1 MTHASFARLAR
12 RTAVVLLITL
22 VGGCAVLNP
31 SETTPPTFYSLDNA
45 AAEPAVSRQTSMNLS
60 KTAPTLIINPV
71 HAVSGFDSQRI
82 IYVRE
87 PHRLE
92 YYAFNKWVDTPA
104 RMVTPLI
111 IAALESRGI
120 FRAVILTPS
129 AASGDLRLDTE
140 IICLQQEVGTHPS
153 RVRFSLRAYIVD
165 STTREVLAAR
175 VFEAVVIVK
184 NEDPYG
190 VVVAA
195 NHAVQA
201 VLQQLAI
208 FSSETAEIW
217 QATATPIQ

>member
-1 MTHASFARLAR
+1 MIHASFAGMAR
-12 RTAVVLLITL
+12 QTVAVLLITL

-31 SETTPPTFYSLDNA
+31 AEMTQPIFYSLDNA
-45 AAEPAVSRQTSMNLS
+45 TVEPVASRRTTMNLS
-60 KTAPTLIINPV
+60 KTAPTLIVNPV

-87 PHRLE
+87 PHRLD
-92 YYAFNKWVDTPA
+92 YYAYNKWVDTPA

-111 IAALESRGI
+111 ISALESRGT

-140 IICLQQEVGTHPS
+140 IIRLQHELWTQPS
-153 RVRFSLRAYIVD
+153 RVRLTLRAYIVE

-175 VFEAVVIVK
+175 EFEAVEIVK
-184 NEDPYG
+184 NENPYG

-208 FSSETAEIW
+208 FSSDAAEIW
-217 QATATPIQ
+217 QAAAMPIQ